1 MTVRTIFKRTIQTW
15 LTPVL
20 HLRLRSGLR
29 GYARFVRDWRAY
41 ARLPGAEP
49 LSLREALPCLHDRD
63 SYSKIDV
70 HYFYQDAWALRAV
83 KRSGTPLHVDVG
95 SNVVYVSMVSAFTPT
110 IFVDIRPLV
119 TNLDNL
125 HCLDGSILALPF
137 ADSSLPSLSCL
148 HVAEHIGLG
157 RYGDPLDPD
166 GTRKAAQELARVL
179 KPGGN
184 LYFSLPL
191 GRPRLCYNAHRVH
204 APKQILG
211 YFSDLQLANFA
222 AIVDGGSFRPS
233 AEPAELVDSYYACGL
248 FHFTKN

>member
-1 MTVRTIFKRTIQTW
+1 MTRSATFKRTIQTW

-29 GYARFVRDWRAY
+29 GYARYVHDWRAY

-49 LSLREALPCLHDRD
+49 LTLREALPCLHDRTAF
-63 SYSKIDV
+63 SPTV
-70 HYFYQDAWALRAV
+70 GHYFYQDAWALRAV
-83 KRSGTPLHVDVG
+83 KRSETPLHVDVG
-95 SNVVYVSMVSAFTPT
+95 SNVVYVSMVSAIAPT

-125 HCLDGSILALPF
+125 NCLDGSILAMPF
-137 ADSSLPSLSCL
+137 ADNSLPSLSCL

-157 RYGDPLDPD
+157 RYGDPLDPG
-166 GTRKAAQELARVL
+166 GTHKAARELARVL
-179 KPGGN
+179 KPGGS

-204 APKQILG
+204 APDQILG
-211 YFSDLQLANFA
+211 YFSDLQLADFA
-222 AIVDGGSFRPS
+222 AIVDGGSFKP
-233 AEPAELVDSYYACGL
+233 AAQPAELVNSDFACGL
-248 FHFTKN
+248 FHFIKP